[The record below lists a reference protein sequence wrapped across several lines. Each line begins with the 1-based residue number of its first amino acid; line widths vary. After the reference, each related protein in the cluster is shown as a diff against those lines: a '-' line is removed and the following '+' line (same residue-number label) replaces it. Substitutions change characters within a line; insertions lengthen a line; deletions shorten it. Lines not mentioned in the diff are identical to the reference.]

1 MNTCDNSAMGLTTLL
16 LPGMHGTSR
25 LFERLIQ
32 VFPAGLVPRVVNYP
46 TDEVVGY
53 DELLDR
59 IKLPDEPFAIVA
71 ESYSGPVAIR
81 LAARGPANLRAMVL
95 VATFARSPW
104 PVIPRWAA
112 ALVRPWL
119 FKIPLPQVQLRRA
132 LLGDDAPRE
141 QIVEVCEEQ
150 RRCRPEVLAARIR
163 DVLSVDVRHELHAIK
178 VPMLYLGG
186 SRDRVVPLRAARELK
201 GLRPDIEEFFI
212 DSPHAVLQ
220 RRPTESAALIAWFLL
235 GKTAS
240 TGEPV
245 AR

>member
-1 MNTCDNSAMGLTTLL
+1 MGLTTLF

-25 LFERLIQ
+25 LFDRLLK
-32 VFPAGLVPRVVNYP
+32 VLPDGLTPRVVSYP
-46 TDEVVGY
+46 TDEVLGY
-53 DELLDR
+53 DALMERIEL
-59 IKLPDEPFAIVA
+59 PQEPFAIVA
-71 ESYSGPVAIR
+71 ESYSGPMAIR
-81 LAARGPANLRAMVL
+81 IAARGPANLRAVVL

-104 PVIPRWAA
+104 PMIPRWAA
-112 ALVRPWL
+112 TFVRPWL
-119 FKIPLPQVQLRRA
+119 FKIPLPQVGLRRA

-163 DVLSVDVRHELHAIK
+163 HVLSVDVRRELHGIK

-201 GLRPDIEEFFI
+201 SLRPDIEEFFI

-220 RRPTESAALIAWFLL
+220 RRPTESAALIGWFLL
-235 GKTAS
+235 GKPAS
-240 TGEPV
+240 TGEPT